1 MKCQNVN
8 KRIERLRCL
17 VKNLTNKIEQNQQNQ
32 KSVETERKRSKLEI
46 EKLLVIAMGPK

>member
-1 MKCQNVN
+1 MKCQNEN

-32 KSVETERKRSKLEI
+32 NRNGKEAVETRN
-46 EKLLVIAMGPK
+46 